1 MVNLNFYLFPAKLT
15 PEGAI
20 QVSDDQSTQPEPFK
34 IKMVEKI
41 TLPPL
46 EKRQKLAE
54 KSGYNVFMLRAEDV
68 FIDLLTDSGTSAMS
82 DRQWAGMI
90 ETTQAYAGSQ
100 SFYSLEKTMKEI
112 FGFKH
117 MVPVHQGRAAENILF
132 STILFQGCY
141 VPNNMHF
148 DTTEANILRNKGEPI
163 NLAVEEAY
171 DTTKPAPFKGNMDSK
186 KLELFIRDKGAK
198 KIPLIMTTIT
208 NNSAG
213 GQPVSIQ
220 NIKETSS
227 IAKKYGI
234 PFFIDACRFAEN
246 CYFIKQREQGY
257 RDYTLKEI
265 ANELFS
271 YADGC
276 TFSGKK
282 EALTN
287 IGGMLCT
294 NDNDLYEKLQNLCIV
309 IEGYPTYGGMAC
321 RELEAM
327 AIGMHEA
334 LDEEY
339 QSFRHRQIEYLASL
353 LRRGGVPFIEPPGG
367 HAIFVD
373 AKKFL
378 PHIPPEQFPA
388 QALTIQIYV
397 ESGVRAVEIGSSC
410 FGKTDEKTGKFI
422 PARMELVRLAIPR
435 RTYTDNHLKYV
446 AESIIR
452 LHRNR
457 QNIKGLK
464 RIYAPKLLGH
474 FTARFEPSA

>member
-1 MVNLNFYLFPAKLT
+1 
-15 PEGAI
+15 
-20 QVSDDQSTQPEPFK
+20 VSNDQSTHPEPFK

-41 TLPPL
+41 ELLPS
-46 EKRQKLAE
+46 ERRKELA
-54 KSGYNVFMLRAEDV
+54 KKNGYNVFMLRAEDV

-82 DRQWAGMI
+82 DQQWAGMVK
-90 ETTQAYAGSQ
+90 TTQSYAGSQ
-100 SFYSLEKTMKEI
+100 SYYSLEKAMRDI

-117 MVPVHQGRAAENILF
+117 VIPVHQGRAAENILF
-132 STILFQGCY
+132 STMLFPGCY

-148 DTTEANILRNKGEPI
+148 DTTEANVLRNEGQPV
-163 NLAVEEAY
+163 NLAVDEAY
-171 DTTKPAPFKGNMDSK
+171 DTTKPAPFKGNMNTK
-186 KLELFIRDKGAK
+186 KLDQFIIEKTAR
-198 KIPLIMTTIT
+198 KIPLIMTTVT
-208 NNSAG
+208 NNTAG

-220 NIKETSS
+220 NVKETSA
-227 IAKKYGI
+227 IAKKHRI

-257 RDYTLKEI
+257 QDHTIKEI

-287 IGGMLCT
+287 IGGLLCA
-294 NDNDLYEKLQNLCIV
+294 NDNDLYEKLRNLCIV

-327 AIGMHEA
+327 AIGLYEA
-334 LDEEY
+334 VDEEY
-339 QSFRHRQIEYLASL
+339 QAYRHRQIEYLASL
-353 LRRGGVPFIEPPGG
+353 LRKEGVPIVEPAGG
-367 HAIFVD
+367 HAVFVD

-378 PHIPPEQFPA
+378 PHILPEQFPA
-388 QALTIQIYV
+388 QALTVQIYI

-410 FGKTDEKTGKFI
+410 FGKTDEKTGKFV
-422 PARMELVRLAIPR
+422 PAEMELVRLAIPR

-446 AESIIR
+446 AESISR
-452 LHRNR
+452 LHRSSK
-457 QNIKGLK
+457 NIKGLK
-464 RIYAPKLLGH
+464 RVYAPKLLGH
-474 FTARFEPSA
+474 FTAKFEPLN

>member
-1 MVNLNFYLFPAKLT
+1 MDEKSPRL
-15 PEGAI
+15 
-20 QVSDDQSTQPEPFK
+20 PEPFK

-41 TLPPL
+41 TLYPR
-46 EKRQKLAE
+46 EKRKELIQKVN
-54 KSGYNVFMLRAEDV
+54 YNVFMLKAEDV

-100 SFYSLEKTMKEI
+100 GYYSLEKAMKDI
-112 FGFKH
+112 FGFKYFI
-117 MVPVHQGRAAENILF
+117 PVHQGRAAENILF
-132 STILFQGCY
+132 STMIFPGCY
-141 VPNNMHF
+141 VPNNTHF
-148 DTTEANILRNKGEPI
+148 DTTEANILRNKGIPV
-163 NLAVEEAY
+163 NLVTEDAY
-171 DTTKPAPFKGNMDSK
+171 DSVKVLPFKGNMDTR
-186 KLELFIRDKGAK
+186 KLEEFIREKTPE
-198 KIPLIMTTIT
+198 KIPLIMVTIT
-208 NNSAG
+208 NNGVG
-213 GQPVSIQ
+213 GQPVSMQ
-220 NIKETSS
+220 NIKEVSV

-246 CYFIKQREQGY
+246 CYFIKQREEGY
-257 RDYTLKEI
+257 RNKTIKEI
-265 ANELFS
+265 ARELFS

-294 NDNDLYEKLQNLCIV
+294 NSEELYEKFRNLTIV
-309 IEGYPTYGGMAC
+309 IEGFATYGGLAC

-327 AIGMHEA
+327 ARGLYEVV
-334 LDEEY
+334 DENY
-339 QSFRHRQIEYLASL
+339 QVYRHRQVEYLAKI
-353 LRRGGVPFIEPPGG
+353 LRDGGVPIVEPPGG
-367 HAIFVD
+367 HAVYID

-388 QALTIQIYV
+388 QALTVQLYI
-397 ESGVRAVEIGSSC
+397 ESGVRVAEIGSSC
-410 FGKTDEKTGKFI
+410 FGKIDEKTGKFI

-446 AESIIR
+446 AEC
-452 LHRNR
+452 LTMLYKKRN
-457 QNIKGLK
+457 QIKGLR

-474 FTARFEPSA
+474 FTARFEPIN